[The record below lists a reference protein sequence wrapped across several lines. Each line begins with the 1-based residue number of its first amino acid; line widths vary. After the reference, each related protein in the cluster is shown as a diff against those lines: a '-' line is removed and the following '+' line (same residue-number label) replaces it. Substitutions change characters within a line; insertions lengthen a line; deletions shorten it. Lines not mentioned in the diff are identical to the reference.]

1 MFVSSFC
8 ELHLNYLQLFTSGL
22 VAQLFFFLPRVDHI
36 FSLGQG
42 SRYSSGFLTA
52 PKFMLQSK
60 FSDFS
65 VLLEVD
71 SYVKIQMQHCFQVIE
86 SLSSDL
92 CSYLPFAVP
101 EKLLLKP

>member
-8 ELHLNYLQLFTSGL
+8 ELHLNYVQLFTSGL
-22 VAQLFFFLPRVDHI
+22 VAQLVFLPRADHI
-36 FSLGQG
+36 FLLGQR
-42 SRYSSGFLTA
+42 SRYSSGFLPA
-52 PKFMLQSK
+52 LKFTLQSK